1 MNANGLYNG
10 LEGYIVPGTNS
21 GMGNGVANGA
31 FGDPDNVISIVRD
44 SLRIHLDPLQ
54 YTPGSSTWT
63 DLTGNGFNATL
74 VGSPEYN
81 PTMGGSF
88 TCNRTSTAQG
98 QYITIP
104 NPTTTGNHSVCIWIK
119 FNGTFSNASEVMV
132 YGGGGVFSFR
142 IFESTSGTIL
152 PIIVGNSAIFINL
165 PTTPF
170 FVNKWFNFTLVRDGL
185 ASNNNGINYVYLDGN
200 LIFSQVGAGS
210 AAGNSTIG
218 LNAAS
223 NGISP
228 SLNNTYGMFL
238 WYTRPLTP
246 AEVTQNYNA
255 LKSRYTL

>member
-88 TCNRTSTAQG
+88 TCNRTSAAQG

-119 FNGTFSNASEVMV
+119 FNGTFGNASEVMV

-142 IFESTSGTIL
+142 IFESS
-152 PIIVGNSAIFINL
+152 VGQFLVSSTGGDAITL
-165 PTTPF
+165 STTPF

-200 LIFSQVGAGS
+200 LIFSEVSAGS
-210 AAGNSTIG
+210 IGNSIIG

-223 NGISP
+223 NGTSP
-228 SLNNTYGMFL
+228 CLNNTYGMFL

>member
-10 LEGYIVPGTNS
+10 LEGHIVPGTNS

-104 NPTTTGNHSVCIWIK
+104 NPTTTGNHSVCIWVK
-119 FNGTFSNASEVMV
+119 FNGTFSNSSEVMV
-132 YGGGGVFSFR
+132 YGSSGVYPFR
-142 IFESTSGTIL
+142 ILESAFGTI
-152 PIIVGNSAIFINL
+152 IIVNVGANL
-165 PTTPF
+165 STQLSTTPF
-170 FVNKWFNFTLVRDGL
+170 FLNKWYNFTLVRDG
-185 ASNNNGINYVYLDGN
+185 AANISSGISYLYIDGN
-200 LIFSQVGAGS
+200 LIWSQSGAYTPGS
-210 AAGNSTIG
+210 RTIG
-218 LNAAS
+218 INATDLGA
-223 NGISP
+223 SP

-238 WYTRPLTP
+238 WYTKPLTP